1 MNIEWISVS
10 PGKVFIGSDNRSILF
25 GGVGPRHEVKIDY
38 DYEISYLPIDIE
50 VAQEIIQSEDCFIAS
65 ESEWTLAME
74 NKLISGENEVE
85 EFYEALSSIYK
96 DRVDVIL
103 CETMASIFEGN
114 IAAKVATKNFDKV
127 WLSWNTRGLDPA
139 ILPSGDALI
148 EAAKTVA
155 KYPLDC
161 QLINCSHA
169 DLITQSLE
177 IIKSCA
183 PSIGVYANSSI
194 YNAENSTL
202 ESYENIA
209 EVHYH
214 HAKDITP
221 EEYADFAKKWIAMG
235 CKVIGGC
242 CTTTPEHIKL
252 IADLRN

>member
-1 MNIEWISVS
+1 
-10 PGKVFIGSDNRSILF
+10 
-25 GGVGPRHEVKIDY
+25 
-38 DYEISYLPIDIE
+38 
-50 VAQEIIQSEDCFIAS
+50 
-65 ESEWTLAME
+65 
-74 NKLISGENEVE
+74 
-85 EFYEALSSIYK
+85 
-96 DRVDVIL
+96 
-103 CETMASIFEGN
+103 MASIFEGN

-139 ILPSGDALI
+139 ILPSGDELI

-252 IADLRN
+252 IADLRT